1 MPEETRITYQMYDQM
16 WFDFSNGLITED
28 EWRKF
33 FNKLLD
39 QMMND
44 DEYEMARSDPKN
56 TKAQI

>member
-1 MPEETRITYQMYDQM
+1 MYDQM

-28 EWRKF
+28 EWSKF

-56 TKAQI
+56 TKA

>member
-1 MPEETRITYQMYDQM
+1 MPEETRITYAMYDQM
-16 WFDFSNGLITED
+16 WFDFSNGLITEE

-44 DEYEMARSDPKN
+44 DEYEMARSDPN
-56 TKAQI
+56 RTKA

>member
-1 MPEETRITYQMYDQM
+1 MPEETKITYQMYDQM

-44 DEYEMARSDPKN
+44 DEYEMARSDPN
-56 TKAQI
+56 RTKE

>member
-16 WFDFSNGLITED
+16 WFDFSNGLITEE

-44 DEYEMARSDPKN
+44 DEYEMSRSDPKR
-56 TKAQI
+56 TKA

>member
-1 MPEETRITYQMYDQM
+1 MLEETRITYAMYDQM
-16 WFDFSNGLITED
+16 WFDFSNGLITEE

-44 DEYEMARSDPKN
+44 DEYEIARSDPQH
-56 TKAQI
+56 TKA

>member
-16 WFDFSNGLITED
+16 WFDFSNGLITEE

>member
-1 MPEETRITYQMYDQM
+1 MYDQM
-16 WFDFSNGLITED
+16 WFDFSNGLITEE

-44 DEYEMARSDPKN
+44 DEYEMAISDPKN
-56 TKAQI
+56 TKA

>member
-1 MPEETRITYQMYDQM
+1 MPEETKITYEMYDQM
-16 WFDFSNGLITED
+16 WFDFSNGLITEE

-44 DEYEMARSDPKN
+44 DEYEMAISDPKH
-56 TKAQI
+56 TRA

>member
-1 MPEETRITYQMYDQM
+1 MPEETKITYEMYDQM

-56 TKAQI
+56 TKA

>member
-1 MPEETRITYQMYDQM
+1 MPKETKITYEMYDQM
-16 WFDFSNGLITED
+16 WFDFSNGLITEE

-56 TKAQI
+56 TKA

>member
-16 WFDFSNGLITED
+16 WFDFSNGLITEE

-44 DEYEMARSDPKN
+44 NEYEMSRSDPKR
-56 TKAQI
+56 TKA

>member
-1 MPEETRITYQMYDQM
+1 MYDQM

-44 DEYEMARSDPKN
+44 DEYEMARSDPN
-56 TKAQI
+56 RTKE

>member
-1 MPEETRITYQMYDQM
+1 MPEETKITYQMYDQM

-28 EWRKF
+28 EWRMF

-44 DEYEMARSDPKN
+44 DEYEMARSDPQH
-56 TKAQI
+56 TKA

>member
-1 MPEETRITYQMYDQM
+1 MPEETKITYEMYDQM

-44 DEYEMARSDPKN
+44 DEYEMAISDPKN
-56 TKAQI
+56 TKA

>member
-16 WFDFSNGLITED
+16 WFDFSNGLITEE

-44 DEYEMARSDPKN
+44 DEYEMVRSDPN
-56 TKAQI
+56 RTNV

>member
-1 MPEETRITYQMYDQM
+1 MPEETRITYAMYDQM
-16 WFDFSNGLITED
+16 WFDFSNGLVTEE

-44 DEYEMARSDPKN
+44 DEYEMSRSDPN
-56 TKAQI
+56 RTKA

>member
-16 WFDFSNGLITED
+16 WFDFSNGLVTEQ

-44 DEYEMARSDPKN
+44 NEYEMACSDPN
-56 TKAQI
+56 RTKA

>member
-16 WFDFSNGLITED
+16 WFDFSNGLISEE

-44 DEYEMARSDPKN
+44 DEYEMTRSDPN
-56 TKAQI
+56 RTKA

>member
-1 MPEETRITYQMYDQM
+1 MPEETRITYAMYDQM
-16 WFDFSNGLITED
+16 WFDFSNGLITEE

-44 DEYEMARSDPKN
+44 DEYEMARSDSKN
-56 TKAQI
+56 TKA

>member
-1 MPEETRITYQMYDQM
+1 MIEETRITYQMYDQM
-16 WFDFSNGLITED
+16 WFDFSNGLITEE

-44 DEYEMARSDPKN
+44 DEYEMACSDPKH
-56 TKAQI
+56 TKE

>member
-1 MPEETRITYQMYDQM
+1 MPEETRITYAMYDQM
-16 WFDFSNGLITED
+16 WFDFSNGLITEE

-44 DEYEMARSDPKN
+44 DEYEMARSDPKH
-56 TKAQI
+56 TKE

>member
-16 WFDFSNGLITED
+16 WFDFSNGLITEE

-44 DEYEMARSDPKN
+44 DEYEMARSDPN
-56 TKAQI
+56 RTKE

>member
-16 WFDFSNGLITED
+16 WFDFSNGLITEE
-28 EWRKF
+28 EWRNF

-44 DEYEMARSDPKN
+44 DEYEMARSDPN
-56 TKAQI
+56 RTKA